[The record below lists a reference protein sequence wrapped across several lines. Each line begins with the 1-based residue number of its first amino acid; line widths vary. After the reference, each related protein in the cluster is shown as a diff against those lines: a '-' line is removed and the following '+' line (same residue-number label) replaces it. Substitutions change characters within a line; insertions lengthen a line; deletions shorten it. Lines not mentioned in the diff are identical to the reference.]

1 MFSRKTATEL
11 FFLEKL
17 SVMELVP
24 IPCWFYMH
32 KSGKRKAVVEIWTS
46 SERKITLFAT
56 RAKLP
61 LLLHCINQVEPAV
74 SASLNSTGGSSLK
87 TSNGQN
93 ISNLEHPASTTS
105 AADGGARNVPY
116 PRTSG
121 ARFSSNGR
129 YLVTFGRCG
138 HYLSFMSIYLP
149 LNLI

>member
-1 MFSRKTATEL
+1 MFSRKTNTEL
-11 FFLEKL
+11 FFLRSSL
-17 SVMELVP
+17 SWNQYQFHVD
-24 IPCWFYMH
+24 MH

-74 SASLNSTGGSSLK
+74 SASLNSTGGSLK

-105 AADGGARNVPY
+105 AADGGPRNVPY